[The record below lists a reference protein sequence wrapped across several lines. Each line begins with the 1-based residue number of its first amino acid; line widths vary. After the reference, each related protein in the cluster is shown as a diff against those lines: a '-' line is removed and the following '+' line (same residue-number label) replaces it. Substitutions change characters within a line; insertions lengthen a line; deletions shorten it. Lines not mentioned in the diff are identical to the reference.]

1 MIELYNYIKAL
12 HLIFIVTYFAGLF
25 YVPRL
30 MMYFVEASMLS
41 KNESKVLMPRLKIM
55 MNRLWKIITVPS
67 AILTLVFGLWLLI
80 LMPALITQTWMILKL
95 FFIFLL
101 VLYHIKTNLIY
112 IDIMNDRIKY
122 SANFFRYWN
131 EGATLILFSIV
142 FLATLKN
149 SFSWVFGFVGIILL
163 SILLIAG
170 IKIYKN
176 STNLSM
182 NSLEYCIKKI

>member
-1 MIELYNYIKAL
+1 
-12 HLIFIVTYFAGLF
+12 
-25 YVPRL
+25 
-30 MMYFVEASMLS
+30 MLS

-163 SILLIAG
+163 SILCSYLHSHIRKSLIWWV
-170 IKIYKN
+170 N
-176 STNLSM
+176 SWIVWRIIWFCSYAISNCWC
-182 NSLEYCIKKI
+182 CIWRI

>member
-1 MIELYNYIKAL
+1 
-12 HLIFIVTYFAGLF
+12 
-25 YVPRL
+25 
-30 MMYFVEASMLS
+30 
-41 KNESKVLMPRLKIM
+41 
-55 MNRLWKIITVPS
+55 
-67 AILTLVFGLWLLI
+67 
-80 LMPALITQTWMILKL
+80 
-95 FFIFLL
+95 
-101 VLYHIKTNLIY
+101 
-112 IDIMNDRIKY
+112 MNDRIKY

-176 STNLSM
+176 SRN
-182 NSLEYCIKKI
+182 K

>member
-67 AILTLVFGLWLLI
+67 AILTLIFGLWLLI
-80 LMPALITQTWMILKL
+80 LMPALVTQTWMILKL
-95 FFIFLL
+95 FFVFLL

-163 SILLIAG
+163 STLLIAG

-176 STNLSM
+176 SR
-182 NSLEYCIKKI
+182 K

>member
-95 FFIFLL
+95 FLIFLL

-112 IDIMNDRIKY
+112 H
-122 SANFFRYWN
+122 
-131 EGATLILFSIV
+131 
-142 FLATLKN
+142 
-149 SFSWVFGFVGIILL
+149 
-163 SILLIAG
+163 
-170 IKIYKN
+170 
-176 STNLSM
+176 
-182 NSLEYCIKKI
+182 